1 MSIFQTI
8 LTILLAS
15 VPIVLWGYVFSYY
28 DGVVFK
34 IHKFL
39 F

>member
-1 MSIFQTI
+1 MLQIL

-15 VPIVLWGYVFSYY
+15 VPIVIWGYVFSYY
-28 DGVVFK
+28 DGVAFQL
-34 IHKFL
+34 HKFL